1 MESRVKGG
9 WVGIVSFLYALVDF
23 SCKGFSVEFPEGFF
37 VFPFWS
43 LATQPGISTCSIV
56 MYVRIGKTK

>member
-43 LATQPGISTCSIV
+43 LATQPGISTCS
-56 MYVRIGKTK
+56 GNA